1 MSVRFGLLGLI
12 GQHPRHGYELLAAF
26 TAMVGGGDNWDVK
39 PAQIYTTL
47 SRLKDAGWISEEG
60 MEQDGG
66 PEKRMYAITPD
77 GRTALA
83 EWLDEPVA
91 STHRRDEFFIKLMIA
106 LYAGEDHVMR
116 ILYGQRRR
124 LMQELHDITG
134 QRRVLNPKTQLAH
147 ILLLDQA
154 VMHTESDI
162 RWLDMVEARF
172 DDIRKQPL
180 PVPEVKQRG
189 RPRKNDS

>member
-1 MSVRFGLLGLI
+1 MSVRYGLLGLI

-26 TAMVGGGDNWDVK
+26 TAMVGGEENWEVK

-47 SRLKDAGWISEEG
+47 SRLRETGWIAEEG

-66 PEKRMYAITPD
+66 PEKRMYAITAD

-83 EWLDEPVA
+83 QWLDEPVA
-91 STHRRDEFFIKLMIA
+91 STRRRDECFIKLMIA
-106 LYAGEDHVMR
+106 LYAGEGRAMR
-116 ILYGQRRR
+116 IIYAQRRH

-134 QRRVLNPKTQLAH
+134 QRIGLNPKTQLAH

-154 VMHTESDI
+154 VMHTEADI
-162 RWLDMVEARF
+162 RWLDMVEARI

-180 PVPEVKQRG
+180 PAPEVKQRG
-189 RPRKNDS
+189 RPKKAEL